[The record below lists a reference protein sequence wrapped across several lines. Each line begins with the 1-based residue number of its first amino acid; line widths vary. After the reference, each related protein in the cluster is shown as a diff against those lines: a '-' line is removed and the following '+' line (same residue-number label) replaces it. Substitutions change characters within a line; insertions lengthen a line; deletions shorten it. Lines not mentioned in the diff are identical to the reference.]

1 MTTGVIP
8 ISDVVQV
15 SVSLTPAGVPNYNV
29 NNMILISADPFLV
42 NPNTDLIRSY
52 TDANTIGEDVGF
64 ATETYEQGE
73 NVFAQ
78 QLNILAGGGVLYVA
92 QFQQGAIGLAALTIG
107 NNAGLNY
114 IVGDVIN
121 ITQAGGVG
129 ATATVTT
136 IGAGGA
142 VTGLVLSNVG
152 YGYTV
157 ANNLTT
163 TGGSGNGAL
172 TVDITTVAQETLQQ
186 AIIRCATYVYFNG
199 IISTDYGSST
209 TWLALATAVQAMG
222 NRILFLPSYNIA
234 NLTGVFLQILQAGLF
249 NTRPLFYSVSSLD
262 ARLMGA
268 AYASWAL
275 STNYNGSNTTITMN
289 LKQLIG
295 IDPDPGMTE
304 TLKTLCYNNGVD
316 TYVNYGGS
324 FPGVVSS
331 NGNDAGKFMDEV
343 TNLVW
348 LVTALQVEGFDALA
362 TVQTKVPYTEQGISV
377 LKTAYRLVLTQ
388 AVANGY
394 LAPGAWTS
402 SFTFGNQQDFLANIE
417 QYGFYIYSTPVAQVL
432 EAMRAGRQAPLIQI
446 AGLEAGAVQQ
456 SGVIATINP

>member
-15 SVSLTPAGVPNYNV
+15 SVSLTPTGVPNYNV
-29 NNMILISADPFLV
+29 NNMIIISADPFLV
-42 NPNTDLIRSY
+42 NPNTDLIRAY
-52 TDANTIGEDVGF
+52 TDSNTIGNDVGF
-64 ATETYEQGE
+64 STETYGQSEE
-73 NVFAQ
+73 VFAQ

-92 QFQQGAIGLAALTIG
+92 QFQNGAIAANDLVIG
-107 NNAGLNY
+107 AGGTNY
-114 IVGDVIN
+114 VVGDSIN
-121 ITQAGGVG
+121 VVQAGGVG
-129 ATATVTT
+129 GTATVNTV
-136 IGAGGA
+136 GMGGV
-142 VTGLVLSNVG
+142 VTGITISNVG

-157 ANNLTT
+157 ASGLAT
-163 TGGSGNGAL
+163 TGGSGTGL
-172 TVDITTVAQETLQQ
+172 TVNITGVATETLQQ
-186 AIIRCATYVYFNG
+186 AIARTSTYVYYNG
-199 IISTDYGSST
+199 ILSTNYGANT

-222 NRILFLPSYNIA
+222 NRILFLPSFNLA

-249 NTRPLFYSVSSLD
+249 NTRPLFYTVSSLN

-295 IDPDPGMTE
+295 IVPDPGMTE
-304 TLKTLCYNNGVD
+304 TLKQLCYANGVD
-316 TYVNYGGS
+316 VYVNYGGS

-331 NGNDAGKFMDEV
+331 NGNNVGKFMDEV

-348 LVTALQVEGFDALA
+348 LATALQVGGFNALA
-362 TVQTKVPYTEQGISV
+362 TVVTKIPQTEAGISV
-377 LKTAYRLVLTQ
+377 LKSAYRLILTQ

-394 LAPGAWTS
+394 LAPGTWPS
-402 SFTFGNQQDFLANIE
+402 SYTFGNQADFLANIA
-417 QYGFYIYSTPVAQVL
+417 QYGFYLYSQPIAQQLANLRAARQSPV
-432 EAMRAGRQAPLIQI
+432 IQI

-456 SGVIATINP
+456 SGVLVNINP